1 MAGAAQTSGEAKKDP
16 GPQDSGGIRTVLV
29 ACVGG
34 LLTTAVIVGM
44 LEHVPNSPS
53 GSELS
58 FVPRDQIVA
67 AAATLTSDVRPGLVE
82 QADKC
87 IIPIAYVSVVSTG
100 AEETVRIRSGNY
112 VSPPLK
118 ITHTP
123 QRIAIPWPAPYPTG
137 RGQISIEGDTKGA
150 LVSLYPSWRIDSSGL
165 VENVWWVPEKHC

>member
-1 MAGAAQTSGEAKKDP
+1 MAGAAQTGGEAKKDP
-16 GPQDSGGIRTVLV
+16 ESQDSGGIRILLV

-34 LLTTAVIVGM
+34 LLTAAAVIGM
-44 LEHVPNSPS
+44 LKNASIPGG

-67 AAATLTSDVRPGLVE
+67 AAATLTPDARPDLVE

-87 IIPIAYVSVVSTG
+87 VIPIAYVSVVSTG
-100 AEETVRIRSGNY
+100 GEETVRIRSGNY
-112 VSPPLK
+112 VSPQLT
-118 ITHTP
+118 ITQTP
-123 QRIAIPWPAPYPTG
+123 QRIAIPWPAPYQTG

-150 LVSLYPSWRIDSSGL
+150 LVSLYPTWRIDSSGL